1 MYMRRIF
8 AVACIGLALTACSNS
23 DKRTAEEERLYPYV
37 TSLPSKDVLDAS
49 YKQWRHTL
57 SAGED
62 FHFVI
67 IIPTDWE
74 ILDVKADSKPE
85 PGAFKEIGVF
95 RQAGAWMNDENM
107 AQNAEI
113 SVSVVN
119 MVHDDR
125 WASVW
130 LEDTVVKNAPSYK
143 ILEKRTLET
152 SDGNAADLLVS
163 YKDKE
168 ETVMN
173 RIAAFRRG
181 DSIFV
186 ISGNDTPNG
195 YRDNAEEFY
204 TAIESFTLINDPE
217 ANPFRE

>member
-1 MYMRRIF
+1 MHMKRLF
-8 AVACIGLALTACSNS
+8 VVAFFGLALAACSTS
-23 DKRTAEEERLYPYV
+23 DTRTAEEERLYPYV
-37 TSLPSKDVLDAS
+37 TSLPSRDVLDAS

-57 SAGED
+57 STED
-62 FHFVI
+62 EFHFVI

-95 RQAGAWMNDENM
+95 RQAGAWMNDENIE
-107 AQNAEI
+107 QNAEI
-113 SVSVVN
+113 SASVVN
-119 MVHDDR
+119 MVNDDR

-130 LEDTVVKNAPSYK
+130 LEDTVIKNAPSYK

-152 SDGNAADLLVS
+152 PDGDAVDLLVS

-181 DSIFV
+181 DNIFV

-204 TAIESFTLINDPE
+204 TAIESFRLVNDPE